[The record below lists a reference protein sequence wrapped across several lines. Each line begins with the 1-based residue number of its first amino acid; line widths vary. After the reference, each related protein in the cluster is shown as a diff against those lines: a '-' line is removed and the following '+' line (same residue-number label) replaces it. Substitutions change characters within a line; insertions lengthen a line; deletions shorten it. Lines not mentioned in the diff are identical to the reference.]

1 MGRVL
6 HGVPTIH
13 SLPPLSFLFLFFLS
27 FFFSK
32 VGFKFAME
40 LRENDLEH
48 FLKYFRFSNLTLC
61 VSVFCLRVGMYTM
74 CVPGTCQSQKR
85 TDLSRTRVTGG

>member
-1 MGRVL
+1 MEY
-6 HGVPTIH
+6 
-13 SLPPLSFLFLFFLS
+13 PPSILFLLS
-27 FFFSK
+27 PSSSYFSFPFSFSK

-85 TDLSRTRVTGG
+85 TDLSGIRVTGG